1 MIIKQLEVLNE
12 LGLHA
17 RVASRV
23 VRETRKFKARVNVEK
38 EGKNYDL
45 KNVTGVITVNAKKG
59 DILTVIFDGNDEEAA
74 AKSVEALFINKFGE
88 K

>member
-1 MIIKQLEVLNE
+1 MISKRLEVINE

-23 VRETRKFKARVNVEK
+23 VREAKKFQSSVIAQKNEKA
-38 EGKNYDL
+38 YDF
-45 KNVTGVITVNAKKG
+45 KNVTGVIMVNAKRG
-59 DILTVIFDGNDEEAA
+59 DFLTVEFDGEDEEAA
-74 AKSVEALFINKFGE
+74 AEAMELLFINKFGE